1 MKKEKKTT
9 ETLGSQGNQK
19 INQKEKDTNNYWKR
33 KTEIFKLKNKLLQ
46 PTTSQKKKKK
56 KKKKQQYYKN
66 LFENDKE
73 NCRAIRR
80 AVKKSTTQSV
90 KLIIIH
96 HSPYCWW

>member
-1 MKKEKKTT
+1 M
-9 ETLGSQGNQK
+9 GSQGNKK
-19 INQKEKDTNNYWKR
+19 INKKEKDTI
-33 KTEIFKLKNKLLQ
+33 TERERQKYLNSKINFCNPQLLKKNQ
-46 PTTSQKKKKK
+46 
-56 KKKKQQYYKN
+56 KKQQHYYKY